1 MKSLLVDLR
10 QDQPILRIFNT
21 CCEYC
26 RPSNI
31 YTFRCWRLSV
41 KYNGGYLLMIFCIT
55 QHVTRKFI
63 GSVFNELIK
72 KPQPPKRPGEYIELK
87 SWGLKTTYIE

>member
-10 QDQPILRIFNT
+10 QDQPILRIFNN

-41 KYNGGYLLMIFCIT
+41 KYNGGFLLMIFVLHNT
-55 QHVTRKFI
+55 LHGNLLALFLMNR
-63 GSVFNELIK
+63 
-72 KPQPPKRPGEYIELK
+72 LK
-87 SWGLKTTYIE
+87 SRNPPQAAGGIY